1 MRQLI
6 LDTETTGLPDRNK
19 KINLDVVAES
29 GHRVIEIGII
39 EIVDRRI
46 TGQEFQSYLNPERKI
61 DPATIP
67 IHGITD
73 EFIADKPL
81 FKDLAGDFL
90 DYIKGAEVIMHN
102 APFDTSFINNEL
114 ALLGL
119 DDRLENLCEITDTLV
134 IARKK
139 RPGQRNSLDAL
150 CSWYKVDTTKREVH
164 GALIDAKLLA
174 NVYLLM
180 TGGQTGFFGA
190 NDEKGGSQT
199 QYKSDF
205 DFSKRKKIV
214 VDLDESEIKTHQDYL
229 KKLSKVSKK
238 DLNW

>member
-6 LDTETTGLPDRNK
+6 LDTETTG
-19 KINLDVVAES
+19 ISAES
-29 GHRVIEIGII
+29 GHRVIEIGVV

-46 TGQEFQSYLNPERKI
+46 TGQDFQSYLNPERRI

-81 FKDLAGDFL
+81 FKDLAADFL
-90 DYIKGAEVIMHN
+90 DYVKGAEVIMHN

-119 DDRLENLCEITDTLV
+119 DDRLENLCEITDTLI

-139 RPGQRNSLDAL
+139 HPGQRNSLDAL
-150 CSWYKVDTTKREVH
+150 CSRYEVDTTKREVH

-180 TGGQTGFFGA
+180 TGGQVGFF
-190 NDEKGGSQT
+190 NQDQTTDNGS
-199 QYKSDF
+199 SDDNHDY
-205 DFSKRKKIV
+205 DFKNRKIIQI
-214 VDLDESEIKTHQDYL
+214 DLSENEVENHQSYL
-229 KKLSKVSKK
+229 KKLSKISKK
-238 DLNW
+238 DLKW

>member
-6 LDTETTGLPDRNK
+6 LDTETTGLS
-19 KINLDVVAES
+19 AAS
-29 GHRVIEIGII
+29 GHRVIEIGVV

-46 TGQEFQSYLNPERKI
+46 TGNDFQSYLNPERNI

-81 FKDLAGDFL
+81 FKDLVGDFL
-90 DYIKGAEVIMHN
+90 DYVNGAEVIMHN

-119 DDRLENLCEITDTLV
+119 DDRLEELCEITDTL
-134 IARKK
+134 IFARKK
-139 RPGQRNSLDAL
+139 HPGQRNSLDAL
-150 CSWYKVDTTKREVH
+150 CSRYNVDTTNREVH

-180 TGGQTGFFGA
+180 TGGQVGFF
-190 NDEKGGSQT
+190 NQDQT
-199 QYKSDF
+199 TTNGPSDDNQNF
-205 DFSKRKKIV
+205 DFKNRKIIQI
-214 VDLDESEIKTHQDYL
+214 DLNENEIENHQSYL
-229 KKLSKVSKK
+229 KKLSKISKK
-238 DLNW
+238 DLKW

>member
-6 LDTETTGLPDRNK
+6 LDTETTG
-19 KINLDVVAES
+19 ISAES
-29 GHRVIEIGII
+29 GHRVIEIGVV
-39 EIVDRRI
+39 EIVNRRI
-46 TGQEFQSYLNPERKI
+46 TGQDFQSYLNPERRI

-90 DYIKGAEVIMHN
+90 DYVKGAEVIMHN

-119 DDRLENLCEITDTLV
+119 DDRLENLCEITDTLI

-139 RPGQRNSLDAL
+139 HPGQRNSLDAL
-150 CSWYKVDTTKREVH
+150 CSRYEVDTTKREVH

-180 TGGQTGFFGA
+180 TGGQVGFF
-190 NDEKGGSQT
+190 NQDQT
-199 QYKSDF
+199 TTNGPSDDNQNF
-205 DFSKRKKIV
+205 DFKNRKIIQI
-214 VDLDESEIKTHQDYL
+214 DLNEAEVKNHQRYL
-229 KKLSKVSKK
+229 EKLSKVSKK
-238 DLNW
+238 DLKW

>member
-6 LDTETTGLPDRNK
+6 LDTETTGLS
-19 KINLDVVAES
+19 VES
-29 GHRVIEIGII
+29 GHRVIEIGVV

-46 TGQEFQSYLNPERKI
+46 TGNDFQSYLNPERKI

-81 FKDLAGDFL
+81 FKDLVGDFL
-90 DYIKGAEVIMHN
+90 DYVKGAEVIMHN

-119 DDRLENLCEITDTLV
+119 DDRLEELCEITDTVVL
-134 IARKK
+134 AKK
-139 RPGQRNSLDAL
+139 KHPGQRNSLDAL
-150 CSWYKVDTTKREVH
+150 CSRYNVDTTNREVH

-180 TGGQTGFFGA
+180 TGGQVGFF
-190 NDEKGGSQT
+190 NQDQT
-199 QYKSDF
+199 TTNGPSDDNQNF
-205 DFSKRKKIV
+205 DFKNRKIIQI
-214 VDLDESEIKTHQDYL
+214 DLNEDEVKNHQRYL
-229 KKLSKVSKK
+229 EKLSKVSKK
-238 DLNW
+238 DLKW

>member
-6 LDTETTGLPDRNK
+6 LDTETTGLS
-19 KINLDVVAES
+19 AAS
-29 GHRVIEIGII
+29 GHRVIEIGVV
-39 EIVDRRI
+39 EIVDRRL
-46 TGQEFQSYLNPERKI
+46 TGNDFQSYLNPERKI

-81 FKDLAGDFL
+81 FKDLVGDFL
-90 DYIKGAEVIMHN
+90 DYVNGAEVIMHN

-119 DDRLENLCEITDTLV
+119 DDRLEELCEITDTL
-134 IARKK
+134 IFAGKK
-139 RPGQRNSLDAL
+139 HPGQRNSLDAL
-150 CSWYKVDTTKREVH
+150 CSRYNVDTTNREVH

-180 TGGQTGFFGA
+180 TGGQVGFF
-190 NDEKGGSQT
+190 NQDQT
-199 QYKSDF
+199 TTNGPSDDNQNF
-205 DFSKRKKIV
+205 DFKNRKIIQI
-214 VDLDESEIKTHQDYL
+214 DLNEDEVKNHQRYL
-229 KKLSKVSKK
+229 EKLSKVSKK
-238 DLNW
+238 DLKW

>member
-6 LDTETTGLPDRNK
+6 LDTETTGLS
-19 KINLDVVAES
+19 AAS
-29 GHRVIEIGII
+29 GHRVIEIGVV
-39 EIVDRRI
+39 EIVDRRL
-46 TGQEFQSYLNPERKI
+46 TGNDFQSYLNPERKI

-81 FKDLAGDFL
+81 FKDLVGDFL
-90 DYIKGAEVIMHN
+90 DYVNGAEVIMHN

-119 DDRLENLCEITDTLV
+119 DDRLEGHCEITDTLV
-134 IARKK
+134 FARKK
-139 RPGQRNSLDAL
+139 HPGQRNSLDAL
-150 CSWYKVDTTKREVH
+150 CSRYEVDTTNREVH

-180 TGGQTGFFGA
+180 TGGQVGFF
-190 NDEKGGSQT
+190 NQDQTTTSGS
-199 QYKSDF
+199 SDDNQNF
-205 DFSKRKKIV
+205 DFKNRKIIQI
-214 VDLDESEIKTHQDYL
+214 DLNEAEVKNHQSYL
-229 KKLSKVSKK
+229 KKLSKTSKK
-238 DLNW
+238 DLDW

>member
-6 LDTETTGLPDRNK
+6 LDTETTG
-19 KINLDVVAES
+19 ISAES
-29 GHRVIEIGII
+29 GHRVIEIGVV

-46 TGQEFQSYLNPERKI
+46 TGQDFQSYLNPERRI

-81 FKDLAGDFL
+81 FKDLAADFL
-90 DYIKGAEVIMHN
+90 DYVKGAEVIMHN

-119 DDRLENLCEITDTLV
+119 DDRLENLCEITDTLI

-139 RPGQRNSLDAL
+139 HPGQRNSLDAL
-150 CSWYKVDTTKREVH
+150 CSRYEVDTTKREVH

-180 TGGQTGFFGA
+180 TGGQVGFFNQDQTTA
-190 NDEKGGSQT
+190 NGSSDDNHDYNFKNRKIIQIDLNEDELNNHQT
-199 QYKSDF
+199 
-205 DFSKRKKIV
+205 
-214 VDLDESEIKTHQDYL
+214 YL
-229 KKLSKVSKK
+229 KKLSKASKK
-238 DLNW
+238 DLKW